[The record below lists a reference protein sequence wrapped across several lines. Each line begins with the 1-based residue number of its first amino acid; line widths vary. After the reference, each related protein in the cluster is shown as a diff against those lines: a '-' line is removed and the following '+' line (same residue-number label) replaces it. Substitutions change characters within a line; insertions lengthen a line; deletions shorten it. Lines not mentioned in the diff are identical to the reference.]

1 MSNETMLS
9 LLEEKETSYDEVLNN
24 VKNITK
30 KINNALQ
37 VNFESF
43 VNYVNTFSEIVRRL
57 IELTRKCNIPISYK
71 YFEISGFRIYFEG
84 HMELKYYLHSRY
96 VSKQDLL
103 KDINLLFENETFIQA
118 FSTIESTKE
127 IKERFCNEI
136 NNHYNNIMQEYEE
149 KKKALLQKQDKLNS
163 IKYTFEAKL
172 SDIE

>member
-43 VNYVNTFSEIVRRL
+43 VNYVDTFSEIVRRL
-57 IELTRKCNIPISYK
+57 IEFARKCNIPTSYK

-84 HMELKYYLHSRY
+84 QMELKYYLHSRY

-103 KDINLLFENETFIQA
+103 KDINLLFESETFIQA

-127 IKERFCNEI
+127 IKERFRNEI

>member
-43 VNYVNTFSEIVRRL
+43 INYVETFSEIVKKL
-57 IELTRKCNIPISYK
+57 IELARKCNISTSYK

-84 HMELKYYLHSRY
+84 HRELKYYLHSRY
-96 VSKQDLL
+96 VSKQELL
-103 KDINLLFENETFIQA
+103 KDINLLFESETFIQA
-118 FSTIESTKE
+118 IVQSALFFLCSSNIFINRSFIISTFFLIL
-127 IKERFCNEI
+127 
-136 NNHYNNIMQEYEE
+136 H
-149 KKKALLQKQDKLNS
+149 
-163 IKYTFEAKL
+163 
-172 SDIE
+172 

>member
-43 VNYVNTFSEIVRRL
+43 INYVETFSEVVKRL
-57 IELTRKCNIPISYK
+57 IGLARKCNISTSYK
-71 YFEISGFRIYFEG
+71 YFEIADFRIYFEG
-84 HMELKYYLHSRY
+84 HMELRYYLRSKY
-96 VSKQDLL
+96 ISKQDLL
-103 KDINLLFENETFIQA
+103 KDIKSLFENETFIQA

-136 NNHYNNIMQEYEE
+136 NKQYNNIMQEYEE

-163 IKYTFEAKL
+163 IKYTFEAKI